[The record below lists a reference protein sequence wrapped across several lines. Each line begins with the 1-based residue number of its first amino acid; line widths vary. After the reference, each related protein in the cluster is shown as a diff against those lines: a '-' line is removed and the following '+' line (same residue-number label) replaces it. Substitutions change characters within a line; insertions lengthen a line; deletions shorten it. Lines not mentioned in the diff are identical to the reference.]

1 LKPSKNECY
10 AGFKLSL
17 ENSKNF
23 IDDAK
28 LLFKTGSYGHSLSLS
43 MLAME
48 ECGKA
53 GTLLVISDGIT
64 ELDKELTKFIFR
76 NHKAK
81 IMTALYN
88 LALSENFSKAEIDY
102 IKSIAPQLDSAKQ
115 RGFYVDY
122 FNKKWVTPQDDDL
135 IKMAEVNLNYTE
147 KVYDSLMM
155 FLTHE

>member
-1 LKPSKNECY
+1 MKPSKNECY

-147 KVYDSLMM
+147 KIYDSLLP
-155 FLTHE
+155 FLAHE

>member
-1 LKPSKNECY
+1 
-10 AGFKLSL
+10 
-17 ENSKNF
+17 
-23 IDDAK
+23 
-28 LLFKTGSYGHSLSLS
+28 

-53 GTLLVISDGIT
+53 ILLLGVSNGIT
-64 ELDKELTKFIFR
+64 ELDKELTNFIFK
-76 NHKAK
+76 NHIAK
-81 IMTALYN
+81 IVTALYN
-88 LALSENFSKAEIDY
+88 LASLENFPKAEIDY
-102 IKSIAPQLDSAKQ
+102 IKSLASELDLAKQ

>member
-1 LKPSKNECY
+1 MKPSKNECY

-53 GTLLVISDGIT
+53 GTLLVISDGIM

-81 IMTALYN
+81 IMTSLYN
-88 LALSENFSKAEIDY
+88 LALSKNFPKAEIDY